1 MEKEA
6 MISIENLNKQFKN
19 QLVLNNINVKFSN
32 GHIYGIIGRNGS
44 GKTVL
49 LKCICGFLKPT
60 TGVISVNHKIVG
72 KDIDFPENLGFIIET
87 PGFLLNYSGYKNLK
101 YLASIREKIDSNE
114 IKESMSLV
122 GLDSADKKH
131 VGKYSMGMRQR
142 LGIAQ
147 AIMEKPDILVLDE
160 PMNALDKNGV
170 EEMRRLFLKMK
181 SEGKLI
187 LLTSHNREDIE
198 ILCDEVYE
206 MEERN
211 GQIVCW
217 IRPFSQNGYIRKILI

>member
-19 QLVLNNINVKFSN
+19 HLVLNNINVKFSN

-101 YLASIREKIDSNE
+101 YLASIRKKIDSNE

-131 VGKYSMGMRQR
+131 VSKYSLGMRQR

-206 MEERN
+206 MEE
-211 GQIVCW
+211 G
-217 IRPFSQNGYIRKILI
+217 ILNKLKENTVNE

>member
-198 ILCDEVYE
+198 ILCEEVYE
-206 MEERN
+206 MEE
-211 GQIVCW
+211 G
-217 IRPFSQNGYIRKILI
+217 ILNKLKENTVNE

>member
-72 KDIDFPENLGFIIET
+72 KDIDFPENLGFIIDT

-206 MEERN
+206 MEE
-211 GQIVCW
+211 G
-217 IRPFSQNGYIRKILI
+217 ILNKLKENTVRE

>member
-101 YLASIREKIDSNE
+101 YLASIRKKIDSNE

-131 VGKYSMGMRQR
+131 VGKYSLGMRQR

-147 AIMEKPDILVLDE
+147 AIMENPDILVLDE

-206 MEERN
+206 MEE
-211 GQIVCW
+211 G
-217 IRPFSQNGYIRKILI
+217 ILNKLKENTVNE

>member
-19 QLVLNNINVKFSN
+19 QLVLNNINMKFSN

-206 MEERN
+206 MEE
-211 GQIVCW
+211 G
-217 IRPFSQNGYIRKILI
+217 ILNKLKENTVNE

>member
-32 GHIYGIIGRNGS
+32 EHIYGIIGRNGS

-114 IKESMSLV
+114 IKKSMSLV

-206 MEERN
+206 MEE
-211 GQIVCW
+211 G
-217 IRPFSQNGYIRKILI
+217 ILNKLKENTVNE

>member
-187 LLTSHNREDIE
+187 LLTSNNREDIE

-206 MEERN
+206 MEE
-211 GQIVCW
+211 G
-217 IRPFSQNGYIRKILI
+217 ILNKLKENTVNE

>member
-87 PGFLLNYSGYKNLK
+87 PGFLLNYSGYKYLK
-101 YLASIREKIDSNE
+101 YWASIREKIDSNE

-206 MEERN
+206 MEE
-211 GQIVCW
+211 G
-217 IRPFSQNGYIRKILI
+217 ILNKLKENTVNE

>member
-60 TGVISVNHKIVG
+60 TGVISVNQKIVG

-101 YLASIREKIDSNE
+101 YLASIRKKIDGNE

-131 VGKYSMGMRQR
+131 VGKYSLGMRQR

-206 MEERN
+206 MEE
-211 GQIVCW
+211 G
-217 IRPFSQNGYIRKILI
+217 ILNKLKENTVNE

>member
-1 MEKEA
+1 MEKEE

-101 YLASIREKIDSNE
+101 YLASIRKKIDSNE
-114 IKESMSLV
+114 IKDSMSLV
-122 GLDSADKKH
+122 GLDFADKKH
-131 VGKYSMGMRQR
+131 VGKYSLGMRQR

-206 MEERN
+206 MEE
-211 GQIVCW
+211 G
-217 IRPFSQNGYIRKILI
+217 ILNKLKENTVNE

>member
-19 QLVLNNINVKFSN
+19 QLVLNNINVKFSD

-206 MEERN
+206 MEE
-211 GQIVCW
+211 G
-217 IRPFSQNGYIRKILI
+217 ILNKLKENTVNE

>member
-206 MEERN
+206 MEE
-211 GQIVCW
+211 G
-217 IRPFSQNGYIRKILI
+217 ILNKLKGNTVNE

>member
-60 TGVISVNHKIVG
+60 TGVISVNQKIVG

-131 VGKYSMGMRQR
+131 VGKYSLGMRQR

-206 MEERN
+206 MEE
-211 GQIVCW
+211 G
-217 IRPFSQNGYIRKILI
+217 ILNKLKENTVNE

>member
-19 QLVLNNINVKFSN
+19 QLVLNNINVEFSN

-87 PGFLLNYSGYKNLK
+87 PGFLLNYSGYKNLR
-101 YLASIREKIDSNE
+101 YLASIRKKIDSNE

-206 MEERN
+206 MEE
-211 GQIVCW
+211 G
-217 IRPFSQNGYIRKILI
+217 ILNKLKENTVRE

>member
-101 YLASIREKIDSNE
+101 YLDSIRKKIDSNE

-131 VGKYSMGMRQR
+131 VGKYSLGMRQR

-206 MEERN
+206 MEE
-211 GQIVCW
+211 G
-217 IRPFSQNGYIRKILI
+217 ILNKLKENTVNE

>member
-32 GHIYGIIGRNGS
+32 RHIYGIIGRNGS

-101 YLASIREKIDSNE
+101 YLASIRKKIDGNE

-131 VGKYSMGMRQR
+131 VGKYSLGMRQR

-206 MEERN
+206 MEE
-211 GQIVCW
+211 G
-217 IRPFSQNGYIRKILI
+217 ILNKLKENTVNE

>member
-147 AIMEKPDILVLDE
+147 AIMENPDILVLDE

-206 MEERN
+206 MEE
-211 GQIVCW
+211 G
-217 IRPFSQNGYIRKILI
+217 ILNKLKENTVNE

>member
-122 GLDSADKKH
+122 GLDSANKKH

-206 MEERN
+206 MEE
-211 GQIVCW
+211 G
-217 IRPFSQNGYIRKILI
+217 ILNKLKENTVNE

>member
-101 YLASIREKIDSNE
+101 YLASIRKKIDSNE

-131 VGKYSMGMRQR
+131 VGKYSLGMRQR

-206 MEERN
+206 MEE
-211 GQIVCW
+211 G
-217 IRPFSQNGYIRKILI
+217 ILNKLKENTVNE

>member
-87 PGFLLNYSGYKNLK
+87 PGFLLNYSGYKNLR
-101 YLASIREKIDSNE
+101 YLASIRKKIDSNE

-206 MEERN
+206 MEE
-211 GQIVCW
+211 G
-217 IRPFSQNGYIRKILI
+217 ILNKLKENTVNE

>member
-60 TGVISVNHKIVG
+60 TGVISVNQKIVG

-147 AIMEKPDILVLDE
+147 AIIEKPDILVLDE

-206 MEERN
+206 MEE
-211 GQIVCW
+211 G
-217 IRPFSQNGYIRKILI
+217 ILNKLKENTVNE

>member
-206 MEERN
+206 MEE
-211 GQIVCW
+211 G
-217 IRPFSQNGYIRKILI
+217 ILNKLKENTVNK

>member
-72 KDIDFPENLGFIIET
+72 IDIDFPENLGFIIET

-206 MEERN
+206 MEE
-211 GQIVCW
+211 G
-217 IRPFSQNGYIRKILI
+217 ILNKLKENTVNE

>member
-101 YLASIREKIDSNE
+101 YLASIRKKIDSNE

-122 GLDSADKKH
+122 GLDFADKKH
-131 VGKYSMGMRQR
+131 VGKYSLGMRQR

-206 MEERN
+206 MEE
-211 GQIVCW
+211 G
-217 IRPFSQNGYIRKILI
+217 ILNKLKENTVNE

>member
-198 ILCDEVYE
+198 ILCDDVYE
-206 MEERN
+206 MEE
-211 GQIVCW
+211 G
-217 IRPFSQNGYIRKILI
+217 ILNKLKENTVNE

>member
-101 YLASIREKIDSNE
+101 YLASIRKKIDSNE

-131 VGKYSMGMRQR
+131 VGKYSLGMRQR

-206 MEERN
+206 MEK
-211 GQIVCW
+211 G
-217 IRPFSQNGYIRKILI
+217 ILNKLKENTVNE

>member
-147 AIMEKPDILVLDE
+147 TIMEKPDILVLDE

-206 MEERN
+206 MEE
-211 GQIVCW
+211 G
-217 IRPFSQNGYIRKILI
+217 ILNKLKENTVNE

>member
-1 MEKEA
+1 MEKEE

-101 YLASIREKIDSNE
+101 YLASIRKKIDGNE

-131 VGKYSMGMRQR
+131 VGKYSLGMRQR

-206 MEERN
+206 MEE
-211 GQIVCW
+211 G
-217 IRPFSQNGYIRKILI
+217 ILNKLKENTVNE

>member
-101 YLASIREKIDSNE
+101 YLASIRKRIDGNE

-206 MEERN
+206 MEE
-211 GQIVCW
+211 G
-217 IRPFSQNGYIRKILI
+217 ILNKLKENTVNE

>member
-101 YLASIREKIDSNE
+101 YLASIRKKIDDNE

-131 VGKYSMGMRQR
+131 VGKYSLGMRQR

-206 MEERN
+206 MEE
-211 GQIVCW
+211 G
-217 IRPFSQNGYIRKILI
+217 ILNKLKENTVNE

>member
-101 YLASIREKIDSNE
+101 YLASIRKKIDGNE

-131 VGKYSMGMRQR
+131 VGKYSLGMRQR

-206 MEERN
+206 MEE
-211 GQIVCW
+211 G
-217 IRPFSQNGYIRKILI
+217 ILNKLKETPVNE

>member
-1 MEKEA
+1 MEKEE

-19 QLVLNNINVKFSN
+19 QLVLNNINMKFSN

-101 YLASIREKIDSNE
+101 YLASIRKKIDSNE
-114 IKESMSLV
+114 IKDSMSLV
-122 GLDSADKKH
+122 GLDFADKKH
-131 VGKYSMGMRQR
+131 VGKYSLGMRQR

-206 MEERN
+206 MEE
-211 GQIVCW
+211 G
-217 IRPFSQNGYIRKILI
+217 ILNKLKENTVNE

>member
-72 KDIDFPENLGFIIET
+72 KDIDFPENIGFIIET

-206 MEERN
+206 MEE
-211 GQIVCW
+211 G
-217 IRPFSQNGYIRKILI
+217 ILNKLKENTVNE

>member
-32 GHIYGIIGRNGS
+32 GHIYGIIGSNGS

-49 LKCICGFLKPT
+49 IKFICGFLKPT

-101 YLASIREKIDSNE
+101 YLASIRKKIDSNE

-131 VGKYSMGMRQR
+131 VGKYSLGMRQR

-206 MEERN
+206 MEE
-211 GQIVCW
+211 G
-217 IRPFSQNGYIRKILI
+217 ILNKLKENTVNE